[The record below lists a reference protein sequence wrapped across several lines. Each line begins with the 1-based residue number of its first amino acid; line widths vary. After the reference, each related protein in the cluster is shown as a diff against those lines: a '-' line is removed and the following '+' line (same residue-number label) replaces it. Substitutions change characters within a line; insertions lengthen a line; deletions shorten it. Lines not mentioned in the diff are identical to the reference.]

1 MGCRSYLPDG
11 SAHDAV
17 VRFIKKIIVVEMPMG
32 KNKTRKRES
41 YFFRFFRFF
50 GSKFGNFL
58 GIWEHTDFFGN
69 LGAYRGIGAAEGGNI
84 GKGGKIRSGGL
95 H

>member
-58 GIWEHTDFFGN
+58 GIWEHTKVSARQRAGT
-69 LGAYRGIGAAEGGNI
+69 LGRVVKYDQEAFTKAWDY
-84 GKGGKIRSGGL
+84 L
-95 H
+95 Q